1 MRMSRPRS
9 FLWVVLVACVGLL
22 GVAVLGVACG
32 GDEASGGES
41 AGAGASGGSSGG
53 GAPVVDEVPPPVVD
67 EPEEARPSWAD
78 ETYELTAVATGPYA
92 AGAPGSFEVRLT
104 PRGEYHVNR
113 NYPWSVTVTPPAAV
127 LVPTATFDTTTA
139 AEMTETIARFVV
151 PFTPTAAGSHA
162 VTAAVDFG
170 ICREE
175 ACIFQ
180 MHNVLVS
187 IVAADGVAADGVPP
201 AVLAIPPTALPP
213 GLEVVPPPM
222 GPATPPPSGP
232 PPGLEGIGATSAAPT
247 DVVRPVPELPGGR
260 S

>member
-1 MRMSRPRS
+1 MRTSRSRS
-9 FLWVVLVACVGLL
+9 FISVVQGLGLAWVGFAGLSVG
-22 GVAVLGVACG
+22 CG
-32 GDEASGGES
+32 GDEASGGEAS
-41 AGAGASGGSSGG
+41 GGASGGGG
-53 GAPVVDEVPPPVVD
+53 PLVVDEVPPPVAD
-67 EPEEARPSWAD
+67 EPEEARPSWTED
-78 ETYELTAVATGPYA
+78 TYELTAVATGPYA
-92 AGAPGSFEVRLT
+92 VGAPGTFEVRLT

-127 LVPTATFDTTTA
+127 LVPTATFDAATA
-139 AEMTETIARFVV
+139 AEMTDTIARFVV

-201 AVLAIPPTALPP
+201 AVLAIPPTSLPP
-213 GLEVVPPPM
+213 GVEVAPPT
-222 GPATPPPSGP
+222 GPAAPPPSGP
-232 PPGLEGIGATSAAPT
+232 PPGLEGVGATSAVPS